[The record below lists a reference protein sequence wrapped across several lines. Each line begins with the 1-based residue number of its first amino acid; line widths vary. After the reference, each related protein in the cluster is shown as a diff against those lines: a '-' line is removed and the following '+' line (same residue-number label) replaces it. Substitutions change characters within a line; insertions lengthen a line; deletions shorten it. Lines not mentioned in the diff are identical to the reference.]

1 MSDKGMR
8 INGNR
13 LNRRIAELAE
23 YGATPDKGVSR
34 VAFGETDVEGR
45 RYVMNIMRHAGLNV
59 RVDPAGNIFG
69 RREGSV
75 AGAGCIL
82 FGSHIDTVPNGGA
95 YDGALGSLAAIEVA
109 HSLNVAGYRNRHPL
123 EVAIW
128 CDEENGLTGSRSFV
142 GELGSEDLERPGHDG
157 VRLAEKIRRVG
168 GDPLRI
174 ADAAAEQGQVS
185 GYLELHVEQGG
196 VLDSEK
202 LDVGIVQGFVGINH
216 HDVTI
221 RGVSNHAGT
230 TPMDQRQ
237 NALLAAADL
246 VLAVDRIVRSI
257 PGEQVATVGRL
268 LVTPGAPNVVPGRV
282 DLTVELRDLEM
293 AKLRLMWQEISKE
306 MQQIAR
312 KYDTEVQH
320 ELRQSL
326 AGTPTD
332 SSVRQL
338 LMDVAHDLGLSS
350 KEMPSGAGH
359 DAQQLVSICPVGMIF
374 VPSVAG
380 ISHSPKEYT
389 RPKDVE
395 NGANVLLQGILQL
408 DLR

>member
-1 MSDKGMR
+1 MSDKDLR

-23 YGATPDKGVSR
+23 YGATPDEGVTR
-34 VAFGETDVEGR
+34 LAFGEADVEGR

-75 AGAGCIL
+75 GGAGCIL

-109 HSLNVAGYRNRHPL
+109 HALYVAGYRNRHPL

-128 CDEENGLTGSRSFV
+128 CDEESGMTGSRAFA
-142 GELGSEDLERPGHDG
+142 GELGPEDLERPGPDG
-157 VRLAEKIRRVG
+157 VRLAEKLRRVG

-174 ADAAAEQGQVS
+174 ADAAVEPGKIS
-185 GYLELHVEQGG
+185 CYLELHVEQGD
-196 VLDSEK
+196 VLYSEK
-202 LDVGIVQGFVGINH
+202 LDVGIVQGFVGINLY
-216 HDVTI
+216 DVTI
-221 RGVSNHAGT
+221 RGVANHAGT
-230 TPMDQRQ
+230 TPMDRRQ

-246 VLAVDRIVRSI
+246 VLAVERIVRSM
-257 PGEQVATVGRL
+257 PGEQVGTVGRL

-282 DLTVELRDLEM
+282 DLTVELRDLDV
-293 AKLRLMWQEISKE
+293 AKLSPIWQEISEE

-312 KYDTEVQH
+312 KYDTEVQY
-320 ELRQSL
+320 ESPRSL
-326 AGTPTD
+326 AGTPAD
-332 SSVRQL
+332 SSIRQL
-338 LMDVAHDLGLSS
+338 LTGVARDLGLSS
-350 KEMPSGAGH
+350 REMPSGAGH
-359 DAQQLVSICPVGMIF
+359 DAQQLAALCPVGMIF
-374 VPSVAG
+374 VPSVDG
-380 ISHSPKEYT
+380 ISHSPREHT

-395 NGANVLLQGILQL
+395 NGANMLLQGILRL
-408 DLR
+408 DLS